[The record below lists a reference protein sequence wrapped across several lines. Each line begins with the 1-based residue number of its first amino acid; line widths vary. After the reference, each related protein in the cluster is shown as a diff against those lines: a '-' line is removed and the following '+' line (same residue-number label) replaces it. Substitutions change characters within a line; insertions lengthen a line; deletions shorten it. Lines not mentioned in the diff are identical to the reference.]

1 MNYANDFIGRACTFT
16 CTYYLPGLPI
26 TVVVKFSLIKTK
38 EFSRESKFP
47 FLIWYK
53 SVMLM

>member
-16 CTYYLPGLPI
+16 CTYYLPDLPI